1 MRCEGWS
8 MTRHRLLT
16 KDEFR
21 ECFTDPLRNMTAA
34 PEAATDIWP
43 YVDSL
48 DPKGLGFTEI
58 GDVTSVYRDGKAR
71 YDQVLLQTDT
81 ANLFLVIIVDLST
94 KAVRGHHFL
103 DLNAR
108 YDAPAQH

>member
-1 MRCEGWS
+1 MAK
-8 MTRHRLLT
+8 HRLLT

-21 ECFTDPLRNMTAA
+21 ECFTDPMRNMTAA

-81 ANLFLVIIVDLST
+81 ANLFLVIIVDLSS
-94 KAVRGHHFL
+94 KAVHGHHLL

-108 YDAPAQH
+108 YEAPAPH